1 MLKSIWLLFLIY
13 MVIIISCNTKIDKNN
28 MPHNKHNIYETMVN
42 IPIKLN
48 YVLYMPDKY
57 QENDYEFPLVL
68 YLHGVGE
75 RGTDLKK
82 LEFNGVPELISN
94 GKQLPFITL
103 APQCPVFGWWSRPEY
118 VEALASLTKEI
129 ISIHRID
136 EKRVYATGL
145 SMGGYGTLAI
155 AKKYPELFS
164 AIIPI
169 CGGMD
174 DHKDIERLKDMP
186 IWLFHGDK
194 DNTHPVESSI
204 AIYDL
209 LKPINK
215 KIKLTIYKDV
225 GHNSWDETYA
235 NDKIYEWLLSHNERV
250 DL

>member
-1 MLKSIWLLFLIY
+1 MLKPLRLIFIIY
-13 MVIIISCNTKIDKNN
+13 AVVIVGCNTKIDKDN
-28 MPHNKHNIYETMVN
+28 MSDKKQGVFETAVN

-48 YVLYMPDKY
+48 YALYTPNNYRKT
-57 QENDYEFPLVL
+57 ESELPLVL

-82 LEFNGVPELISN
+82 LELNGIPELISK
-94 GKQLPFITL
+94 GKVFPFLTL
-103 APQCPVFGWWSRPEY
+103 APQCPDFGWWSRSEY

-129 ISIHRID
+129 ISSHRVD
-136 EKRVYATGL
+136 KKKVYVTGL
-145 SMGGYGTLAI
+145 SMGGYGTLAL
-155 AKKYPELFS
+155 AKKYPQLFS

-174 DHKDIERLKDMP
+174 DHKDIERLGDMP

-194 DNTHPVESSI
+194 DNTHPVERST

-209 LKPINK
+209 LKPNNK
-215 KIKLTIYKDV
+215 KIKLTIYEGV

-235 NDKIYEWLLSHNERV
+235 NGEVYEWLLSHKKE
-250 DL
+250 